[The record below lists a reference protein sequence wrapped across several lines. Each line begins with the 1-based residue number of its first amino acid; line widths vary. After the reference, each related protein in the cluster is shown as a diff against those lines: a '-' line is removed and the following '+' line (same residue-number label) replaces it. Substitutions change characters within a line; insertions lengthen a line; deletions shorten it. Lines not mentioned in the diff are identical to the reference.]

1 MSDGCCY
8 RVERPSVVVLT
19 VLLPAKYLLHD
30 SSLDLLV
37 TKGHEQY
44 EQKEI
49 TALPEYY
56 LTMNTTSE
64 QEGRGCARDMPPVS
78 AAKPANAPA
87 RPAEAAVRAEAV
99 CGRLVRPGAP
109 GGRSP
114 CSSIGFPLAHVI
126 VRVRLGIYS
135 MFLAPRGVARGQ
147 ARRTSDRRKQAHQ
160 SKLSVTSHVRQRS
173 FCRFW
178 TN

>member
-1 MSDGCCY
+1 VSDGCCY

-19 VLLPAKYLLHD
+19 VLLPAKYLLIHPWT
-30 SSLDLLV
+30 SCMV
-37 TKGHEQY
+37 TKGH

-99 CGRLVRPGAP
+99 CGRLVRLGAP

-114 CSSIGFPLAHVI
+114 CLVLSLPLPPS
-126 VRVRLGIYS
+126 LS
-135 MFLAPRGVARGQ
+135 LSLSLSLPSQ
-147 ARRTSDRRKQAHQ
+147 ASVSLSRT
-160 SKLSVTSHVRQRS
+160 
-173 FCRFW
+173 
-178 TN
+178 

>member
-1 MSDGCCY
+1 VSDGCCY

-19 VLLPAKYLLHD
+19 VLLPAKYLY

-37 TKGHEQY
+37 TKGH

-99 CGRLVRPGAP
+99 CGRLVRLGAP

-114 CSSIGFPLAHVI
+114 CLVLSLPLPPS
-126 VRVRLGIYS
+126 LS
-135 MFLAPRGVARGQ
+135 LPSQ
-147 ARRTSDRRKQAHQ
+147 ASVSLSRT
-160 SKLSVTSHVRQRS
+160 
-173 FCRFW
+173 
-178 TN
+178 

>member
-19 VLLPAKYLLHD
+19 VLLPAKYLY

-37 TKGHEQY
+37 TKGH

-99 CGRLVRPGAP
+99 CGRLVRLGAP
-109 GGRSP
+109 GGARLAWFSL
-114 CSSIGFPLAHVI
+114 SLSLPLS
-126 VRVRLGIYS
+126 LS
-135 MFLAPRGVARGQ
+135 LSLSLPSQ
-147 ARRTSDRRKQAHQ
+147 ASVSLSRT
-160 SKLSVTSHVRQRS
+160 
-173 FCRFW
+173 
-178 TN
+178 